1 MYSAQLGTLGVKPF
15 FSIPGIPSIVAEW
28 SALVPLVAHLAN
40 YGENNRMVGELALE
54 GYLSVGLFPRLGYL
68 DGLRKLLQDG
78 PDFMDRANA
87 EATYKVWDVNWGSVF
102 TRANGSAISILTEY
116 ALRKHLQPIPMPEK
130 FTLPS
135 EPAPE
140 NLSRADVAPRR
151 EVVSTPSF
159 RRYQNL
165 HVICM
170 SRNNH
175 TSSIRGTL
183 LLLIFSRTGKI
194 LYHLVLLGLIVLF
207 CLLGAFGTAA
217 VVVTGLVSKIVCRTL
232 RVKRPS
238 GYLLN
243 NEKHDACML
252 SAVHENAQTWY
263 LYMGDRGVV
272 DWMLNKTMLQTPS
285 ANRLQMAYFRMAHIL
300 QLSAMTFVAAQKSV
314 DGLCLLILLA
324 STHGFQYLFGG
335 HERARQ
341 WLEAE
346 QVSIDAHTFRFSG
359 RTPMLGAVHALSQA
373 RNAEWM
379 QTLIAPCPRISTW
392 LNGLNISVD
401 PMTRHDLGA
410 LSSSDRS
417 WVLLNT
423 QLAIEAEK
431 IIRREL
437 KNGKATESLYVK
449 GDS

>member
-1 MYSAQLGTLGVKPF
+1 M
-15 FSIPGIPSIVAEW
+15 I
-28 SALVPLVAHLAN
+28 
-40 YGENNRMVGELALE
+40 GELALE
-54 GYLSVGLFPRLGYL
+54 GYLSVGLFPKLGYL

-78 PDFMDRANA
+78 LDFMDRANA
-87 EATYKVWDVNWGSVF
+87 EATYKVWDVNWGSIF

-116 ALRKHLQPIPMPEK
+116 ALRKHRQPIQMPEK
-130 FTLPS
+130 VTLHS
-135 EPAPE
+135 DPALGS
-140 NLSRADVAPRR
+140 LSRANLAPLR

-159 RRYQNL
+159 RRYQDL
-165 HVICM
+165 HIICM
-170 SRNNH
+170 SRSNQ

-183 LLLIFSRTGKI
+183 LLLISSRTGKV
-194 LYHLVLLGLIVLF
+194 LYYLVLLGLIVLF
-207 CLLGAFGTAA
+207 CFLGAFGTAA
-217 VVVTGLVSKIVCRTL
+217 VVVIGLVSKMVCRTL
-232 RVKRPS
+232 RVSRPS

-263 LYMGDRGVV
+263 LYMGDRGVI

-335 HERARQ
+335 YKRARQ

-359 RTPMLGAVHALSQA
+359 RTPMIGAIHALSQA
-373 RNAEWM
+373 RSAEWM
-379 QTLIAPCPRISTW
+379 ETLIAPCPRISAW
-392 LNGLNISVD
+392 FNGLDSSVD
-401 PMTRHDLGA
+401 PMTRQDLGA

-431 IIRREL
+431 LIRREL
-437 KNGKATESLYVK
+437 RNGKATESLHVK
-449 GDS
+449 GGS